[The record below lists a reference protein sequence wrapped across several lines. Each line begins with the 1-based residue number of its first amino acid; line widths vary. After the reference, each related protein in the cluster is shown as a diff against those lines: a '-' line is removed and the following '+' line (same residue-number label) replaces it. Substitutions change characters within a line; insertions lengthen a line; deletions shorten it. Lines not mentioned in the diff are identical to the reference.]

1 LPWLRSSRPNKTAP
15 TRAKAEAVARAKA
28 VLESVPAPATPP
40 RKKRRAATPRQVYE
54 RRYVQTIRSVD
65 LWSVLK
71 VAICFYMCA
80 LIVLL
85 SAGVML
91 WWIASAAGFVNGVQ
105 NFIGELVNN
114 KDFRFLSWEVLRG
127 ATLIGLVVVCVLT
140 VLTVLAAAFYN
151 LFSELLGGVEVTVVE
166 QEELDR

>member
-1 LPWLRSSRPNKTAP
+1 M
-15 TRAKAEAVARAKA
+15 ARAKA
-28 VLESVPAPATPP
+28 VLESVPQQPSVRAQKPK
-40 RKKRRAATPRQVYE
+40 RKERRRSASPRQVYE

-71 VAICFYMCA
+71 VSICFYLCA

-85 SAGVML
+85 AAGVML
-91 WWIASAAGFVNGVQ
+91 WWVASAAGFVGSIES
-105 NFIGELVNN
+105 FIGELVNN
-114 KDFRFLSWEVLRG
+114 KDFKFLSWAVLR
-127 ATLIGLVVVCVLT
+127 ASTLVGLVVVCIFT

-166 QEELDR
+166 QEEISN